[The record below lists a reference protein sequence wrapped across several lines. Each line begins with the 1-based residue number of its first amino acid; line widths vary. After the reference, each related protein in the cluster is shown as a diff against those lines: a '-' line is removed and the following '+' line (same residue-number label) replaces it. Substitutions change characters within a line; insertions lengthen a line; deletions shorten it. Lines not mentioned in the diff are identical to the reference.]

1 MTARFGASTTYVR
14 FPVRSAKPPAANRFN
29 TTGHRLHRGPLLQH
43 RFLALTSRGVA
54 IVCEAS
60 GRMTATAPAVEPE
73 PEQRVTPLELF
84 FDLVFVFAITQVTGF
99 VAHEPDLKHLVEGL
113 AILTAVWWAWGC
125 YAWLGNTAGADDGLF
140 RVTLLAAMAA
150 MAVAAIAVPRA
161 FGADALAFGV
171 AYCAVRVLH
180 IVAYALLARRLPHL
194 RDVVIKLGRTMI
206 PTGLLFVI
214 AGLVP
219 DGTARYA
226 CWALA
231 IAIDLTGL
239 YVQGVEGWRVQA
251 GHLAE
256 RFGLIII
263 IALGESI
270 VSVGV
275 GAQGKAMDAELIVGV
290 LLGMAAAAALW
301 WAYFDVVALVAEHRF
316 RTATGPERARIARDS
331 YTYLHLPMVAG
342 IVLFSLGVKTTLGH
356 GEEHLAAIPAVGLCG
371 GVALYLLAH
380 VAFRLRNVGS
390 LNRGRLLVAIVLVA
404 LIPVATHVPALAAL
418 AAVAAL
424 TCALMAYEFVHF
436 HEARERL
443 RHALT

>member
-1 MTARFGASTTYVR
+1 MTSATPARATDER
-14 FPVRSAKPPAANRFN
+14 DEPV
-29 TTGHRLHRGPLLQH
+29 
-43 RFLALTSRGVA
+43 V
-54 IVCEAS
+54 
-60 GRMTATAPAVEPE
+60 E
-73 PEQRVTPLELF
+73 PEQRVTALELF
-84 FDLVFVFAITQVTGF
+84 FDLVFVFAITQVTAF
-99 VAHEPDLKHLVEGL
+99 IAHEPDVEHLVEGL
-113 AILTAVWWAWGC
+113 AILVAVWWAWSC
-125 YAWLGNTAGADDGLF
+125 YAWLGNTAGTDDGLF

-161 FGADALAFGV
+161 FGADALAFGI
-171 AYCAVRVLH
+171 AYCCVRVLH
-180 IVAYALLARRLPHL
+180 IAAYAQLARHDPTL
-194 RDVVIKLGRTMI
+194 RVVVARLGRAMV
-206 PTGLLFVI
+206 PTGLLFVV

-219 DGTARYA
+219 DGAARYA
-226 CWALA
+226 CWAVA
-231 IAIDLTGL
+231 IAVDLGGL

-256 RFGLIII
+256 RYGLIII

-275 GAQGKAMDAELIVGV
+275 GAQGQPLDADLIVGI

-316 RTATGPERARIARDS
+316 RRATGLQRVLIARDS

-356 GEEHLAAIPAVGLCG
+356 GDEHLETIPAIGLCG
-371 GVALYLLAH
+371 GAALYFLAH
-380 VAFRLRNVGS
+380 VAFRLRNVHT
-390 LNRGRLLVAIVLVA
+390 LNRGRLLVALVLLA
-404 LIPVATHVPALAAL
+404 LIPVATRVPALAAL
-418 AAVAAL
+418 AAVAVL

>member
-1 MTARFGASTTYVR
+1 
-14 FPVRSAKPPAANRFN
+14 
-29 TTGHRLHRGPLLQH
+29 
-43 RFLALTSRGVA
+43 
-54 IVCEAS
+54 
-60 GRMTATAPAVEPE
+60 MTATAPETASATAE
-73 PEQRVTPLELF
+73 PEQRVTALELF
-84 FDLVFVFAITQVTGF
+84 FDLVFVFAITQVTAF
-99 VAHEPDLKHLVEGL
+99 IAHEPDARHLVEGL
-113 AILTAVWWAWGC
+113 GVLVAIWWAWSC
-125 YAWLGNTAGADDGLF
+125 YAWLGNTAASDDGLF

-171 AYCAVRVLH
+171 AYCCVRVLH
-180 IVAYALLARRLPHL
+180 IVAYAVLARRDPTL
-194 RDVVIKLGRTMI
+194 RVVVTRLGRTMI
-206 PTGLLFVI
+206 PVGLLFVL

-219 DGTARYA
+219 DGAPRAA
-226 CWALA
+226 CWIVA
-231 IAIDLTGL
+231 IAVDLGSL
-239 YVQGVEGWRVQA
+239 YIQGVEGWRVEA

-256 RFGLIII
+256 RYGLIII

-275 GAQGKAMDAELIVGV
+275 GAQGQPMDADLIAGV

-316 RTATGPERARIARDS
+316 RRASGLQRVLIARDS

-342 IVLFSLGVKTTLGH
+342 IVLFSFGVKTTLGH
-356 GEEHLAAIPAVGLCG
+356 GSEHLETVPAIGLTG
-371 GVALYLLAH
+371 GAALYFLAH
-380 VAFRLRNVGS
+380 VAFRLRNVGT
-390 LNRGRLLVAIVLVA
+390 LNRGRLLLAVVLIA
-404 LIPVATHVPALAAL
+404 LTPLLTQVPALAAL
-418 AAVAAL
+418 ATVAVL

>member
-1 MTARFGASTTYVR
+1 MRSAYPATARRLS
-14 FPVRSAKPPAANRFN
+14 
-29 TTGHRLHRGPLLQH
+29 TTGHFLHRGALLQH

-60 GRMTATAPAVEPE
+60 GLMAATATETETEA
-73 PEQRVTPLELF
+73 EQRVTALELF
-84 FDLVFVFAITQVTGF
+84 FDLVFVFAITQVTQF
-99 VAHEPDLKHLVEGL
+99 IAHDPDAEHLIEGMAVL
-113 AILTAVWWAWGC
+113 IAVWWAWGC
-125 YAWLGNTAGADDGLF
+125 YAWLGNTAGSDDGLF
-140 RVTLLAAMAA
+140 RVALLAAMAA

-180 IVAYALLARRLPHL
+180 IVAYAILARADPSL
-194 RDVVIKLGRTMI
+194 RIVVRRLGRAMI
-206 PTGLLFVI
+206 PTGLLYVV
-214 AGLVP
+214 AGLVEHE
-219 DGTARYA
+219 ARYA

-231 IAIDLTGL
+231 IAIDLGGL
-239 YVQGVEGWRVQA
+239 YVQGVQGWRVQA

-256 RFGLIII
+256 RYGLIII
-263 IALGESI
+263 IALGESV

-275 GAQGKAMDAELIVGV
+275 GAEGQPMDADLIGGV

-301 WAYFDVVALVAEHRF
+301 WAYFDVVAIVAERRF
-316 RTATGPERARIARDS
+316 RAAAPDAQVLIARDS

-356 GEEHLAAIPAVGLCG
+356 GGEHLETVPAIGLCG
-371 GVALYLLAH
+371 GAALYLLAH
-380 VAFRLRNVGS
+380 VAFRLRNVGT

-404 LIPVATHVPALAAL
+404 LIPVAAAVPALAAL
-418 AAVAAL
+418 AAVSVL
-424 TCALMAYEFVHF
+424 LCGLMAYEFVHF